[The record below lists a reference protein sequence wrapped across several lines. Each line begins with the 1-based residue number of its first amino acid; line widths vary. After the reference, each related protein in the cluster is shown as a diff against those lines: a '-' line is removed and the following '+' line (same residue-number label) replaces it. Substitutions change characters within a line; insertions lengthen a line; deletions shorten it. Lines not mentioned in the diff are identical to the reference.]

1 MRRTLT
7 VVAATAA
14 LLLPGGPLPAAG
26 TASAEA
32 AAGLW
37 SAREAAAFW
46 TPERMASA
54 LPVPDPPADPR
65 ASGLPVPDPT
75 GSSGAVPGLA
85 GPGSAVPDA
94 AGPGSVVPGSVT
106 PGSVSPGSVTPGSV
120 SPGSVTPGSVSPG
133 SVTPGSVSPGSVSP
147 DGRAAVGAPTGQAAT
162 GHGPEA
168 DSTNDPGSPEAGS
181 GSERTDV
188 TPATDAPAGPA
199 PVAEPP
205 ADAAAAQPAPADATA
220 STGPARPGG
229 AFPPAPAPGTPEPGP
244 APAVPGATDT
254 TEPPTTPAPAA
265 PALPGAPATP
275 SPSVTP
281 VDPLTPATP
290 ATPTGSAVP
299 TPGSVPEPAPVAT
312 GATPS
317 RPAPAPRP
325 AQPAPKPTPK
335 PVAAPIP
342 ASARAGVGKDFD
354 GSPTVGRMFVM
365 KGGGAYFCTASVVS
379 SPGRNLVLSAAHCLL
394 GPDSRQVA
402 FVPRYTKAKPQPY
415 GMFPVLRDAGG
426 RPRMWI
432 DPRYRREGA
441 DRAATLDVAFARV
454 GPNSRG
460 TAVET
465 VVGGNRLVTG
475 ATFTHARVTL
485 IGYPSAAARPR
496 VCFNRTTKFTSRE
509 AKIPGSFLRIACT
522 GYPGGTS
529 GGPFLTRYDQRTGT
543 GDVVGVIGG
552 WKTGGTTPDT
562 SYSSYFGAQIRK
574 LYQAAV
580 AGGRVG

>member
-26 TASAEA
+26 TANAEA

-65 ASGLPVPDPT
+65 AAALPAPEPT
-75 GSSGAVPGLA
+75 GSSAAAPGIAGPGPVIAGPAVPG
-85 GPGSAVPDA
+85 P
-94 AGPGSVVPGSVT
+94 VVPGPV
-106 PGSVSPGSVTPGSV
+106 G
-120 SPGSVTPGSVSPG
+120 
-133 SVTPGSVSPGSVSP
+133 P
-147 DGRAAVGAPTGQAAT
+147 DGPASGDTTPVGAPTG
-162 GHGPEA
+162 HGPGAEA
-168 DSTNDPGSPEAGS
+168 ANGPASPGSESGS
-181 GSERTDV
+181 GSASEQTGGA
-188 TPATDAPAGPA
+188 PASDAPTGPGPGPGTGTG

-205 ADAAAAQPAPADATA
+205 ADGAAPPAPADSA
-220 STGPARPGG
+220 TGPALPDEPN
-229 AFPPAPAPGTPEPGP
+229 PPANALGTPEPGSSPATPEATGTTGPTTAP
-244 APAVPGATDT
+244 APP
-254 TEPPTTPAPAA
+254 A

-275 SPSVTP
+275 SPSVTTI
-281 VDPLTPATP
+281 DPATP
-290 ATPTGSAVP
+290 VTPVTPTGSAVP

-312 GATPS
+312 PS

-325 AQPAPKPTPK
+325 AQPAPKPTPR

-354 GSPTVGRMFVM
+354 GSPAVGRMFVM

-402 FVPRYTKAKPQPY
+402 FVPRWTKAKPQPY

-426 RPRMWI
+426 RPKMWI

-460 TAVET
+460 TAVES

-475 ATFTHARVTL
+475 ATFAHSRVTL

-509 AKIPGSFLRIACT
+509 AKIPGSFLKIACT

-580 AGGRVG
+580 AGARVG